1 MTLDGVLNESIWGQS
16 SFVAIANS
24 NCNYGT
30 GCGATD
36 TGASAQFKAAWNS
49 NGLWIGVVV
58 SDPGVLYADTAAP
71 WNGSGVEIFFDLNNA
86 KAGYNAGTGNYSNAN
101 TYQWAIPYNANT
113 VAQYHNPAI
122 RTILA
127 ASQAT
132 PGSGYTMEIEI
143 PWANLGVTAPLPGS
157 LSGLDVAVD
166 VANAA
171 GNARDH
177 QIVAYNGNFNP
188 FDQTPAQWGAM
199 QYQAC
204 NSFTATNTPVYSPT
218 MSFTTTPVVS
228 VTLTPTPTPS
238 PTTVARGATLP
249 YDEYEAEAAAYTGSL
264 VGPSRQM
271 AMNGGN
277 LQTEMAAEASGREAV
292 QLSSTGQYVRFTTL
306 RQCNSIVVRY
316 IIPDSAGGGGI
327 NATLNCAVTGPGV
340 NFNQALAMTSRYAWD
355 YGNDMGYVGS
365 GGVNVPGYQ
374 ENPGAGT
381 PFHLYD
387 EVHALFGQEVPAG
400 STITLA
406 KTAADTAAYY
416 VVDLI
421 DLEDVAPAAAMPAGF
436 VPITNYGAV
445 GDGVTDNSSAIQA
458 CLNANTRI
466 WIPQGNFASLSAS
479 FNVPAGRTVRG
490 AGMWYSTISGY
501 YNTMNLNGSN
511 TVFSDFL
518 LSGDTTNRDDNSPDT
533 GFNNGGGTGSSITN
547 VWVEHE
553 KNGYWMN
560 AGNAVSNGML
570 ITGCRF
576 RDTYADGLNFN
587 QGSSNCTVTQ
597 CNFRNNGDDAI
608 ASWSQAGFSPNTN
621 NTISYNT
628 IQCPWRADG
637 IAFNGGNSN
646 SVLNN
651 VISDTLQQAGIDF
664 DYQFGPTAFT
674 GNDIISN
681 NTLNRCGA
689 QYGGGGQQ
697 YGAIYFWGNQG
708 PLSPG
713 TFTLDG
719 NTINS
724 ATFMA
729 IGIDGPNYC
738 GGETFSNSQINNP
751 GTYGIQ
757 ITGNANGSAMFSTT
771 VVTAPG
777 TAGLLNG
784 AGGAFIVNRG
794 AGDVGW

>member
-1 MTLDGVLNESIWGQS
+1 MTLDGVLNETIWGES
-16 SFVAIANS
+16 SFVTIPS
-24 NCNYGT
+24 GNCNYGT

-36 TGASAQFKAAWNS
+36 TDASAQFKAAWNAT
-49 NGLWIGVVV
+49 GLWIGVVV
-58 SDPGVLYADTAAP
+58 SDPGTLFADNAAP
-71 WNGSGVEIFFDLNNA
+71 WNGSGIEIFFDLNNT
-86 KAGYNAGTGNYSNAN
+86 KGGMNGGNYADAN
-101 TYQWAIPYNANT
+101 TYQWAITYNGNS
-113 VAQYHNPAI
+113 VAQYHNLAA
-122 RTILA
+122 RSVLA
-127 ASQAT
+127 ASSVT
-132 PGSGYTMEIEI
+132 LGSGYTMEIEI
-143 PWANLGVTAPLPGS
+143 PWANLGAAVPTAGS

-171 GNARDH
+171 GTARDH

-188 FDQTPAQWGAM
+188 YDQAPAQWGTL

-204 NSFTATNTPVYSPT
+204 NSYTVTNTPVYSPT
-218 MSFTTTPVVS
+218 ATFTRTPVFS
-228 VTLTPTPTPS
+228 PTNSPTPS
-238 PTTVARGATLP
+238 PTLAPRGATLP
-249 YDEYEAEAAAYTGSL
+249 YDEYEAEAAAYTGTL
-264 VGPSRQM
+264 IGPSTQM

-277 LQTEMAAEASGREAV
+277 LQTEMAAESSGREAV
-292 QLSSTGQYVRFTTL
+292 QLDAQGQYVRFTTL

-316 IIPDSAGGGGI
+316 IIPDSPGGGGI
-327 NATLNCAVTGPGV
+327 TATLNCAVAGPGV
-340 NFNQALAMTSRYAWD
+340 NFNQELNMTSRYTWD
-355 YGNDMGYVGS
+355 YGNNMGYATPPVGS
-365 GGVNVPGYQ
+365 VNLPGYQ
-374 ENPGAGT
+374 ENPSAGS

-387 EVHALFGQEVPAG
+387 ETHALFGQEVPAG
-400 STITLA
+400 STVTLA
-406 KTAADTAAYY
+406 MTAADSAAYY
-416 VVDLI
+416 VIDLI
-421 DLEDVAPAAAMPAGF
+421 DLEDVAPPIAMPGGF

-445 GDGVTDNSSAIQA
+445 GDGTTDNSGAIQA

-479 FNVPAGRTVRG
+479 FSVPAGCTVRG

-501 YNTMNLNGSN
+501 YNTMNLSGSD

-608 ASWSQAGFSPNTN
+608 ASWSQSVNPPNTN

-628 IQCPWRADG
+628 IQNPWRADG
-637 IAFNGGNSN
+637 IAFNGGDGNN
-646 SVLNN
+646 ILNN
-651 VISDTLQQAGIDF
+651 VISDTLQQAGIYMDE
-664 DYQFGPTAFT
+664 QFGPTPFT
-674 GNDIISN
+674 GNDVISN
-681 NTLNRCGA
+681 NTLIRCGA

-697 YGAIYFWGNQG
+697 YGAIYFWGNESG
-708 PLSPG
+708 FNPG

-719 NTINS
+719 NIIND
-724 ATFMA
+724 ATYMA
-729 IGIDGPNYC
+729 IGFDGPNNC
-738 GGETFSNSQINNP
+738 GGETFTNTQINNP

-757 ITGNANGSAMFSTT
+757 MTGNANGSAMFSTT

-777 TAGLLNG
+777 TAGLMNG
-784 AGGAFIVNRG
+784 SGGAFTVNRG